1 MDIKV
6 DSNSVVVFD
15 LDDTLY
21 NELDYLRSA
30 YTQIAEK
37 LQPDSWE
44 ALFLKMFSQYRSQKN
59 VFEIVSSQY
68 QVPIPE
74 LLELYRNHH
83 PDLKP
88 FTGVIELLDRIKK
101 KEGKIA
107 IITDGRTSTQNR
119 KIEALGI
126 KSQID
131 KIVISEE
138 IGTEKPSEQNF
149 LAIENAFS
157 RKSHIYI
164 ADNCKKDFIAPNKLG
179 WDTICLVDN
188 GKNIH
193 KENYLYHTPDLRPK
207 HYILSLENLNVV

>member
-30 YTQIAEK
+30 YTEIAKK

-44 ALFLKMFSQYRSQKN
+44 ALFLKMFSQYRVQKN
-59 VFEIVSSQY
+59 VFEILSSQY
-68 QVPIPE
+68 HVPISE
-74 LLELYRNHH
+74 LLELYRNHN
-83 PDLKP
+83 PDIKP
-88 FTGVIELLDRIKK
+88 FAGVVELLARIKK

-138 IGTEKPSEQNF
+138 IGTEKPHERNF
-149 LAIENAFS
+149 LAIESAFS
-157 RKSHIYI
+157 RKNHVYI
-164 ADNCKKDFIAPNKLG
+164 ADNCKKDFLTPNKLG
-179 WDTICLVDN
+179 WDSICLIDN

-193 KENYLYHTPDLRPK
+193 KENHLYDSPELRPK
-207 HYILSLENLNVV
+207 RYILSLENLTVV

>member
-30 YTQIAEK
+30 YSEIAKK

-44 ALFLKMFSQYRSQKN
+44 ALFLKMFSQYRVQKN
-59 VFEIVSSQY
+59 VFEILSSKY
-68 QVPIPE
+68 QVPISE
-74 LLELYRNHH
+74 LLELYRNHN
-83 PDLKP
+83 PDIKP
-88 FTGVIELLDRIKK
+88 FAGVLELLKRIKK
-101 KEGKIA
+101 KEGIIA
-107 IITDGRTSTQNR
+107 IITDGRTNTQNR

-149 LAIENAFS
+149 LVVENAFS
-157 RKSHIYI
+157 RKNHIYI
-164 ADNCKKDFIAPNKLG
+164 ADNCKKDFVAPNKLG
-179 WDTICLVDN
+179 WDSICLIDN

-193 KENYLYHTPDLRPK
+193 KENYLYDTPDFRPQR
-207 HYILSLENLNVV
+207 YVFSLENINII